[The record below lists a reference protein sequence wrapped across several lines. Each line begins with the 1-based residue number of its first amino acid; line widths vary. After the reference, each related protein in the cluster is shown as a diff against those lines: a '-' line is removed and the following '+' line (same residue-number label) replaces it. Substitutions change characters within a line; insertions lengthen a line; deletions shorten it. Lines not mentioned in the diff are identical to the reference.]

1 MWEAIDN
8 LRGQQISER
17 LVSINSEMIIWA
29 VNRLSD
35 NPVVFCEEI
44 DSEIVEESNRYLWGQ
59 RISEMQ

>member
-29 VNRLSD
+29 VNWLSG

-44 DSEIVEESNRYLWGQ
+44 DSEIDEAK
-59 RISEMQ
+59 ISRQFPTDSRQLE